1 MPSEKYSGRAHQVI
15 FPSREECN
23 SWLQDAQ
30 NAGLTFSKYILEMA
44 RRGRE
49 GEAARPASQELVQD
63 LARLREEN
71 ARLAA
76 SEREARK
83 LYSQA
88 ESELFKLRNSP
99 YALLSA
105 DGRQEP
111 SEKLTTVLQV
121 AVRPLSN
128 HDLLKALGIDARDI
142 TAMKILLGQLQ
153 ALRDFGQVAETALG
167 WKWVG

>member
-15 FPSREECN
+15 FSSREECN

-44 RRGRE
+44 RRGRD
-49 GEAARPASQELVQD
+49 GEAARPAGQEFAQE
-63 LARLREEN
+63 LARLRDEN
-71 ARLAA
+71 AKLMALE
-76 SEREARK
+76 SETRK
-83 LYSQA
+83 LYEKA
-88 ESELFKLRNSP
+88 EGELFKLRHSP
-99 YALLSA
+99 YALSA

-111 SEKLTTVLQV
+111 AEKLTAVLRG

-128 HDLLKALGIDARDI
+128 HDLLKALGIDARDL

-153 ALRDFGQVAETALG
+153 ALQDFGQVQETVLG